1 MTRVFNR
8 YLLGDFLKSF
18 FITLVVLTFVM
29 YVGAVVQAIDYMSR
43 GISGLLIMKIF
54 ALNIPFTLSFVI
66 PVSVLTTV
74 LLHFGR
80 LSADGEI
87 TAMKSCGVSLWQ
99 MAAPILFCSMLL
111 SLVCLYINAEVA
123 PRSHW
128 IRRQMLRN
136 LGEEDPLA
144 LLDEGRFVNDFPGV
158 KVYVGKKADRQ
169 LEDIILY
176 QFDDRGARAEV
187 RAKSGTVD
195 FNAETRVMEIDLKQ
209 VRLTEYDKEHPED
222 QAKARTLSADSY
234 PVTLD
239 LRQMLNKGKVNKKP
253 ASMTFAELVQ
263 SIQNVRQTF
272 PDIQE
277 KNVQRMRTKKA
288 VDASKRLA
296 LAMSCFSF
304 TLLAIPL
311 GIRSHRKESSI
322 GIGLALI
329 LLFIFYLFIIIAD
342 SLLDRPEWRPDMIP
356 WIPVLGS
363 QLLGTL
369 LLHKNR

>member
-1 MTRVFNR
+1 MIRVFNR

-18 FITLVVLTFVM
+18 FITLAVLTFVM
-29 YVGAVVQAIDYMSR
+29 YVGVVVQAIDYMSR

-99 MAAPILFCSMLL
+99 VAAPILFCSVLL

-128 IRRQMLRN
+128 IRRQMLRD

-144 LLDEGRFVNDFPGV
+144 LLDEGRFVDDFPGV
-158 KVYVGKKADRQ
+158 KVYIGKKSGPQ
-169 LEDIILY
+169 IEDIILY
-176 QFDDRGARAEV
+176 QFDEKGARAEV
-187 RAKSGTVD
+187 RAKAGTVD
-195 FNAETRVMEIDLKQ
+195 FDAQTRVMEIDLRQ
-209 VRLTEYDKEHPED
+209 VRLTEYDKDHPED

-239 LRQMLNKGKVNKKP
+239 LRQMLNKGKVKKKP
-253 ASMTFAELVQ
+253 ASMTFSELVQ
-263 SIQNVRQTF
+263 SIRDVRQTF

-277 KNVQRMRTKKA
+277 KNVTRMRTKMA

-329 LLFIFYLFIIIAD
+329 LLFIFYMFMIVAD

-356 WIPVLGS
+356 WIPVLAS
-363 QLLGTL
+363 QLLGCL
-369 LLHKNR
+369 LLYRNR

>member
-1 MTRVFNR
+1 MIRVFNR

-18 FITLVVLTFVM
+18 VITLAVLTFVM

-66 PVSVLTTV
+66 PMSVLTAV

-99 MAAPILFCSMLL
+99 VAAPFVFCSILL
-111 SLVCLYINAEVA
+111 SGICLYLNAVMA
-123 PRSHW
+123 PHSHFA
-128 IRRQMLRN
+128 RRQMLRD

-158 KVYVGKKADRQ
+158 KVYIGKKSDQR

-176 QFDDRGARAEV
+176 QFDEKGARAEV
-187 RAKSGTVD
+187 RAKTGTVD
-195 FNAETRVMEIDLKQ
+195 FNPETRVMEIRLAQ
-209 VRLTEYDKEHPED
+209 VRLTEYDKDHPED
-222 QAKARTLSADSY
+222 QSKARTLSADSY

-239 LRQMLNKGKVNKKP
+239 LRQMLKKGKIYKKP
-253 ASMTFAELVQ
+253 ADMTFAELVDA
-263 SIQNVRQTF
+263 IQNVRQTF

-277 KNVQRMRTKKA
+277 QNVPRMRAKMA
-288 VDASKRLA
+288 VDANQRLA
-296 LAMSCFSF
+296 LAISCFSF
-304 TLLAIPL
+304 TLLSIPL

-322 GIGLALI
+322 GIGLALV
-329 LLFIFYLFIIIAD
+329 LMFGFYLFIIISDA
-342 SLLDRPEWRPDMIP
+342 LVDRPEWRPDMIP
-356 WIPVLGS
+356 WIPVVGSQILGS
-363 QLLGTL
+363 L
-369 LLHKNR
+369 LLFKHR

>member
-169 LEDIILY
+169 IEDIILY
-176 QFDDRGARAEV
+176 QFDEKGARAEV
-187 RAKSGTVD
+187 RAKSGSVD

-277 KNVQRMRTKKA
+277 KNVQRMRTKMA

>member
-8 YLLGDFLKSF
+8 YLLGDFIKNFLL
-18 FITLVVLTFVM
+18 TLGVLTFVM

-43 GISGLLIMKIF
+43 GISGLLILKIF

-66 PVSVLTTV
+66 PMSVLTTV

-87 TAMKSCGVSLWQ
+87 TAMKACGISLWQ
-99 MAAPILFCSMLL
+99 TAAPIVFCSALL
-111 SLVCLYINAEVA
+111 SAVCLYINAELA
-123 PRSHW
+123 PRSHFA
-128 IRRQMLRN
+128 RRAMLRD

-187 RAKSGTVD
+187 RAKSGTVHFD
-195 FNAETRVMEIDLKQ
+195 SATRVMEIDLRQ
-209 VRLTEYDKEHPED
+209 VRLTEYDKNHPDD
-222 QAKARTLSADSY
+222 QSKARTLSAESY

-239 LRQMLNKGKVNKKP
+239 LRQMLRKGRMNKKP
-253 ASMTFAELVQ
+253 SDMTFAELVG

-277 KNVQRMRTKKA
+277 TNVPRLRTKMA
-288 VDASKRLA
+288 VDANKRLA

-322 GIGLALI
+322 GIALALV
-329 LLFIFYLFIIIAD
+329 LMFAFYLFIIIAD
-342 SLLDRPEWRPDMIP
+342 ALVERPEWRPDMIP

-363 QLLGTL
+363 QLLGCL
-369 LLHKNR
+369 LLFRNR